1 MSENLKKET
10 TLHFLDYWRV
20 IRSRKEIV
28 LAVLFLVVLTG
39 TAYTF
44 TLPKIYAAQSRIEV
58 NNDSVDID
66 PFNPSPMGGTT
77 RGYDPYF
84 LRTQF
89 EIIQSKPILYEVI
102 NRLNLQE
109 VWGKKGEKLL
119 KEVAYKILRSS
130 LNVSQYRDTSL
141 IAITAQREDPKEA
154 ARIANELADVYRDA
168 RLDLKYKEMT
178 RAMDALSRELEK
190 QQEKTDLAAQRV
202 EEVRQKLDITVLP
215 NSYSGGMSEN
225 SVEKLRLQ
233 QLEGDRIAS
242 RVEMLV
248 AKARY
253 EQLESMSD
261 ADLVTASAYLTQDS
275 FVEAM
280 RTQIKDYDVA
290 LASMLENYG
299 PNYPEVKQTQAA
311 RDELVAKLQRALE
324 GIKKGTRAQYI
335 VTKSKFEALEEELRG
350 VRSSDQESQREKFV
364 PFNKAQQELE
374 LQRAIMNAL
383 KSRIAQEGITLQV
396 PRTPVEIVDSA
407 EEASRPISP
416 NLILN
421 VLMSIFIGLGSGV
434 GLAYFIEYLDTSIKT
449 ADDVERWLE
458 LPVLGL
464 IPQKVRPLIEEGPD
478 SEHAEGYRVLR
489 TNMAFADAGGPR
501 KGAFAVLSGGAGEGK
516 STTAFNLAYI
526 CAQQGEKVLLVDADL
541 RRPVQHTILGVSNRF
556 GLTNVLLRDVPV
568 EETIKT
574 TSVPN
579 LHFLPSGRLP
589 RTSLGVLD
597 PKRISEL
604 VFSLKL
610 KYDIIIFDTPPLVG
624 ISDSAIIAKEMDG
637 ILMVVQYRKYPRDM
651 IIRAKQML
659 DTLGVPQVG
668 VVLNNINIMRDDYY
682 YYYHSYYSNYHYYR
696 SQEENPVVSSGT
708 QRPA

>member
-1 MSENLKKET
+1 MSENQKKET

-28 LAVLFLVVLTG
+28 LAVLFLVVITG

-44 TLPKIYAAQSRIEV
+44 TLPRIYAAQARIEV
-58 NNDSVDID
+58 NKDNADID
-66 PFNPSPMGGTT
+66 PFNPSLSGAGS
-77 RGYDPYF
+77 YDPYF

-109 VWGKKGEKLL
+109 VWGKKGEKLP
-119 KEVAYKILRSS
+119 KETAYKILRSS
-130 LNVSQYRDTSL
+130 LDISQYRDTSL
-141 IAITAQREDPKEA
+141 ISLTAQREDPKEA
-154 ARIANELADVYRDA
+154 ARIANELADVYRDT
-168 RLDLKYKEMT
+168 RLNLKYKEMT

-190 QQEKTDLAAQRV
+190 QQEKVDLAQQRV
-202 EEVRQKLDITVLP
+202 EDLRQELNITILP
-215 NSYSGGMSEN
+215 GSSAAGQSEN

-233 QLEGDRIAS
+233 QLEGDRISA

-248 AKARY
+248 SKARF
-253 EQLESMSD
+253 EQLEALD
-261 ADLVTASAYLTQDS
+261 GEDLLTASAYISGDQ

-290 LASMLENYG
+290 LTALLENYG

-311 RDELVAKLQRALE
+311 RDELVVKLKHALD
-324 GIKKGTRAQYI
+324 GVKKGTQAQYI
-335 VTKSKFEALEEELRG
+335 IAKSKFEALEEELRG
-350 VRSSDQESQREKFV
+350 AKSSDITTQREKFV
-364 PFNKAQQELE
+364 PFNKAQQELDI
-374 LQRAIMNAL
+374 QRSIMNAL
-383 KSRIAQEGITLQV
+383 KSRIAQEGITLKV
-396 PRTPVEIVDSA
+396 PHTPVEIVDSA
-407 EEASRPISP
+407 EESSRPISP

-421 VLMSIFIGLGSGV
+421 VLLSIFVGLGSGV

-449 ADDVERWLE
+449 ADDVERWID

-489 TNMAFADAGGPR
+489 TNMAFTDSGPS

-604 VFSLKL
+604 VHSLKQ
-610 KYDIIIFDTPPLVG
+610 KYDVVVFDTPPLVG
-624 ISDSAIIAKEMDG
+624 ISDSAVIAKEMDG
-637 ILMVVQYRKYPRDM
+637 VLLVVQYRKYPRDM

-682 YYYHSYYSNYHYYR
+682 YYYHSYYSNYY
-696 SQEENPVVSSGT
+696 SPEASSGMNSSDKNVV
-708 QRPA
+708 